1 MIRAIKGKL
10 EGTGV
15 DWVLLDLD
23 NVSLQ
28 ISVPASKIPSLGPMG
43 NIVKL
48 YTHLSIRDDSMNLYG
63 FTSTDELRIFELLIS
78 VSGVG
83 PRLALAI
90 LSRINVDQLVT
101 TILTQNPDNLN
112 AIPGVGKKTA
122 ARLLLELKGKLDGEW
137 ISEISFTQENK
148 KSEVIS
154 ALVALGYSSS
164 EARIAVSKLP
174 TSQSTSVEELVVL
187 ALRSLG

>member
-28 ISVPASKIPSLGPMG
+28 ISVPASKIQSLGPMG

-101 TILTQNPDNLN
+101 TILTQNPDNLT

-137 ISEISFTQENK
+137 ISEISFTQENE

-174 TSQSTSVEELVVL
+174 KSQSTSVEELVVL